1 GRLPPALSLA
11 AARDAYRAYHL
22 HDGARPTNA
31 ALRGSLESWSVPR
44 YLAHSDRMG
53 LAFGVEGRVP
63 LLDEG
68 VIRAAFGVPVVER
81 VGAFGL
87 KASLRAAASHVLPVE
102 VRDRAWKL
110 GFHAPLRAYASV
122 LDERLAEGYR
132 ATRAA
137 LGDAPPWAK

>member
-68 VIRAAFGVPVVER
+68 VIRAAFGVPAAER
-81 VGAFGL
+81 LGSSGL
-87 KASLRAAASHVLPVE
+87 KASLRKAAAHVLPKLVQE
-102 VRDRAWKL
+102 RAWKL
-110 GFHAPLRAYASV
+110 GFHAPLRAYVAALSGP
-122 LDERLAEGYR
+122 LFEGYR
-132 ATRAA
+132 TAQAA
-137 LGDAPPWAK
+137 LGSA